1 MMEIRWLRA
10 ASAVAEHLHF
20 GRAAVSLDIAQSQ
33 VSQQVAALERD
44 LGVRLFDR
52 DSRNVAP
59 TSAGAAFLADAR
71 AALERL
77 DAAAER
83 ARAAGRG
90 EHGTLA
96 IGTVGSALSAPLPRL
111 LRAFRERFPAVTV
124 AFAELTTAEQVERL
138 RTGTLDVGFLRPPLP
153 DPGAREL
160 ELITVAREE
169 LVAVLPPGHRLAGR
183 SAVRLSALRDDP
195 FVRNPRRLGAGL
207 HETVTARCRA
217 VGFEPRVAQEAVDM
231 DTVVGLVAA
240 GYGVAVVPASVAGR
254 EPRDVTFARL
264 VPAGP
269 PIELALA
276 VPDRPPS
283 PVAERFVALAR
294 DLGPVRL

>member
-1 MMEIRWLRA
+1 MMDLDRSITTVRSVEIRWLRA
-10 ASAVAEHLHF
+10 AAGVADHLHF
-20 GRAAVSLDIAQSQ
+20 GRAAVALGIAQSQ
-33 VSQQVAALERD
+33 ISQQVAALERD
-44 LGVRLFDR
+44 LGLRLFDR

-90 EHGTLA
+90 EHGALA

-111 LRAFRERFPAVTV
+111 LRTFRERFPAVTV
-124 AFAELTTAEQVERL
+124 NFAELTTAQQVDRL
-138 RTGTLDVGFLRPPLP
+138 RAGTLDVGFLRPPLP

-160 ELITVAREE
+160 DLITV
-169 LVAVLPPGHRLAGR
+169 VGR
-183 SAVRLSALRDDP
+183 
-195 FVRNPRRLGAGL
+195 
-207 HETVTARCRA
+207 
-217 VGFEPRVAQEAVDM
+217 
-231 DTVVGLVAA
+231 VAA
-240 GYGVAVVPASVAGR
+240 GYGVAVVPASVGGR
-254 EPRDVTFARL
+254 APLDVTFARL

-269 PIELALA
+269 PIELAMA

-283 PVAERFVALAR
+283 PVAERFIALAR
-294 DLGPVRL
+294 DAGPVRL